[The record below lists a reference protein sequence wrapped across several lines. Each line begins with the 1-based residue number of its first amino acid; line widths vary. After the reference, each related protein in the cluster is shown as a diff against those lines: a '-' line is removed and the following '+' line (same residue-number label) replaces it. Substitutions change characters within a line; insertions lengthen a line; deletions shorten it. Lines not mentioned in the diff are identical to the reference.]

1 MLTIITKKETWDL
14 QCAGCGV
21 AQDDPCDLKAES
33 STDMDNEITAKERG
47 VLEENN
53 EKDEMDRDR
62 SQEDEGEEKKLKEEE
77 GEGEEKKMKEQ
88 EQEPLTEEQEL
99 EELRGQVLQLLLE
112 LDEARETSNKHQES
126 FHELQGLLEDERLS
140 SAHQAEAFT
149 RQIQNLQAQLRSV
162 QEEMD
167 SLEEEKESELA
178 EAQEELRVAQ
188 EEVLLLQQAA
198 EEAAAERENDI
209 ASLQEELCRRRAEL
223 QRLSEETQEY
233 ELEITT
239 LRAEISM
246 KSQRR
251 EAERREGDV
260 DLLKEECRMLREECQ
275 ALKED
280 NRRLSERLQL
290 LQRQRTCSSVY
301 LSLKEEDTAE
311 GPEEKDMQ
319 TGPDEVMTESYMTM
333 AQSQN
338 CRLVDASIQKNI
350 SFDGKPATPTGWN
363 GGVGEIFSLRD
374 QLKQAEEKASQV
386 QRECDG
392 LKMEL
397 QELQVLYDSSQRER
411 AELEEELQRCKAELE
426 KLSGGAQRFIHP
438 SEHPVLSIPFIGMI
452 VIVAVVWCWL
462 SELASQRARGVR

>member
-1 MLTIITKKETWDL
+1 MDGLRLPPLIEEALDST
-14 QCAGCGV
+14 
-21 AQDDPCDLKAES
+21 DDPSDLKADS
-33 STDMDNEITAKERG
+33 SPAMDNGMTAKERG
-47 VLEENN
+47 VLQENN
-53 EKDEMDRDR
+53 EKEEMDQER
-62 SQEDEGEEKKLKEEE
+62 SPEDEKKLKEEEEE
-77 GEGEEKKMKEQ
+77 GEGEEKRAMEQ
-88 EQEPLTEEQEL
+88 EALTEEQEL
-99 EELRGQVLQLLLE
+99 EELRAQVLQLLLE
-112 LDEARETSNKHQES
+112 LEEARETSNKHQES
-126 FHELQGLLEDERLS
+126 FHELQGLLEDERLA

-162 QEEMD
+162 QEEMN

-223 QRLSEETQEY
+223 QRLTEETQEY

-275 ALKED
+275 TLKED

-301 LSLKEEDTAE
+301 LSLKEEDTVE
-311 GPEEKDMQ
+311 GTEAGETKAASDEE
-319 TGPDEVMTESYMTM
+319 MTESYMTM
-333 AQSQN
+333 AQFEN
-338 CRLVDASIQKNI
+338 RHLVDASIQKNI
-350 SFDGKPATPTGWN
+350 SFDRKPVTPTSWS
-363 GGVGEIFSLRD
+363 GGIGEILSLRD
-374 QLKQAEEKASQV
+374 QLKQAEEKASKV
-386 QRECDG
+386 QRECEG

-397 QELQVLYDSSQRER
+397 QELQMLYDSSQKER

-452 VIVAVVWCWL
+452 IIVAVVWCWL

>member
-1 MLTIITKKETWDL
+1 MFDGGNTLADDL
-14 QCAGCGV
+14 SEQ
-21 AQDDPCDLKAES
+21 KADS
-33 STDMDNEITAKERG
+33 GPDMEHITAKERG

-53 EKDEMDRDR
+53 EKEDME
-62 SQEDEGEEKKLKEEE
+62 QERAREEEEEKKLMEE
-77 GEGEEKKMKEQ
+77 GGEDEEKK
-88 EQEPLTEEQEL
+88 LTEEQEL
-99 EELRGQVLQLLLE
+99 EELKGQVLQLLLE
-112 LDEARETSNKHQES
+112 LEDARETSSKHQES
-126 FHELQGLLEDERLS
+126 FLELQGLLEDERLV

-260 DLLKEECRMLREECQ
+260 DLLKEECRMLRDECQ
-275 ALKED
+275 TLKED
-280 NRRLSERLQL
+280 NQRLSERLQL

-301 LSLKEEDTAE
+301 LSLKEEDAGE
-311 GPEEKDMQ
+311 GTE
-319 TGPDEVMTESYMTM
+319 TGTDDIMTESYMTM
-333 AQSQN
+333 AQSEN

-350 SFDGKPATPTGWN
+350 SFDGKPMTPTGWS
-363 GGVGEIFSLRD
+363 GGIGEIFSLRD

-392 LKMEL
+392 LK
-397 QELQVLYDSSQRER
+397 QELQQLQELYDSSQRER
-411 AELEEELQRCKAELE
+411 NELEEELQRCKEELE

-462 SELASQRARGVR
+462 SELASQRARGVS

>member
-1 MLTIITKKETWDL
+1 MDGLRLPPLIEEALDST
-14 QCAGCGV
+14 
-21 AQDDPCDLKAES
+21 DDPSDLKATS
-33 STDMDNEITAKERG
+33 SPNMDNEMTAKERG
-47 VLEENN
+47 VLEEDN
-53 EKDEMDRDR
+53 EKEEMDQER
-62 SQEDEGEEKKLKEEE
+62 SQEDEGEERKLREEE
-77 GEGEEKKMKEQ
+77 GEEEGLEKRRKEQ
-88 EQEPLTEEQEL
+88 ELLTEEQEL
-99 EELRGQVLQLLLE
+99 EELKGQVLQLLLE

-126 FHELQGLLEDERLS
+126 FHELQGLLEDERLA

-162 QEEMD
+162 QEEMN

-223 QRLSEETQEY
+223 QRLTEETQEY

-251 EAERREGDV
+251 EAERRGEGDV

-275 ALKED
+275 TLKEN
-280 NRRLSERLQL
+280 NRGLTEKLQL

-301 LSLKEEDTAE
+301 LSLKEEDAVE
-311 GPEEKDMQ
+311 GEEEAKEGEVGSGEVT
-319 TGPDEVMTESYMTM
+319 TGSYMTM
-333 AQSQN
+333 TQSEN

-350 SFDGKPATPTGWN
+350 SFDGKPVTPTSWN
-363 GGVGEIFSLRD
+363 GGIGEIFSLRD

-397 QELQVLYDSSQRER
+397 QELQILYDSSQRER
-411 AELEEELQRCKAELE
+411 AELEEELQRCKAELQ
-426 KLSGGAQRFIHP
+426 KLSGGSQRFIHP
-438 SEHPVLSIPFIGMI
+438 SEHPVLSIPFVGMI
-452 VIVAVVWCWL
+452 IIVAVVWCWL

>member
-1 MLTIITKKETWDL
+1 MSETKL
-14 QCAGCGV
+14 A
-21 AQDDPCDLKAES
+21 DDPSDLKAAS
-33 STDMDNEITAKERG
+33 SPNMDNEMTAKERG
-47 VLEENN
+47 VLEEDN
-53 EKDEMDRDR
+53 EKEEMDQER
-62 SQEDEGEEKKLKEEE
+62 SQEDEGEERKLREEE
-77 GEGEEKKMKEQ
+77 GEEEGPEKRRKEQ
-88 EQEPLTEEQEL
+88 ELLTEEQEL
-99 EELRGQVLQLLLE
+99 EELKAQVLQLLLE

-126 FHELQGLLEDERLS
+126 FHELQGLLEDERLA

-162 QEEMD
+162 QEEMN

-223 QRLSEETQEY
+223 QRLTEETQEY

-251 EAERREGDV
+251 EAERRGEGDV

-275 ALKED
+275 TLKEN
-280 NRRLSERLQL
+280 NRGLTEKLQL

-301 LSLKEEDTAE
+301 LSLKEEDAVE
-311 GPEEKDMQ
+311 GEEEAKEGEVGSGEVT
-319 TGPDEVMTESYMTM
+319 TGSYMTM
-333 AQSQN
+333 TQSEN

-350 SFDGKPATPTGWN
+350 SFDGKPVTPTSWN
-363 GGVGEIFSLRD
+363 GGIGEIFSLRD

-397 QELQVLYDSSQRER
+397 QELQILYDSSQRER
-411 AELEEELQRCKAELE
+411 AELEEELQRCKAELQ
-426 KLSGGAQRFIHP
+426 KLSGGSQRFIHP
-438 SEHPVLSIPFIGMI
+438 SEHPVLSIPFVGMI
-452 VIVAVVWCWL
+452 IIVAVVWCWL